1 MAKFPSQKLMTYD
14 TPNLSNDSLTDCG
27 VLSIPKDLSIYNRR
41 GYASTTRSGT
51 PLIYRM
57 RFNLYS
63 MTRAGQRPGLDADD
77 AGSTSADSTAETV
90 PSADFTT
97 LLRVT
102 GCQNNWTMKNA
113 AEEYHKARE
122 QMFRDAGVKKSGRGA
137 YSHEIRYCYIT
148 PSETL
153 MTPTDGDGAD
163 LVGGTWD
170 ISQLAYASDNEF
182 ALSLVGDGDD
192 EESDSFSGDELQIGH
207 SYLLSRLNQQVDTNL
222 ESEEGP
228 AKNSVLRQMLE
239 GSLLA
244 NSTVDDDIATEARDA
259 QDNPPYEVLDLSAS
273 GDVGHDITEP
283 VLLGQGV
290 TSISTPV
297 ASFICDVPFG
307 IAKIQAR
314 HSGAADQNIVDP
326 VFFTA
331 EVLKISEM
339 QG

>member
-14 TPNLSNDSLTDCG
+14 TPSLSNDSLTDCG
-27 VLSIPKDLSIYNRR
+27 VLNIPKDLSIYNRR

-137 YSHEIRYCYIT
+137 YSHEIRYNYDSAGDTWLVPI
-148 PSETL
+148 
-153 MTPTDGDGAD
+153 DGDGDAFT
-163 LVGGTWD
+163 GGTWD
-170 ISQLAYASDNEF
+170 VSDITTDDD
-182 ALSLVGDGDD
+182 ATMKLMIVGPSDIE
-192 EESDSFSGDELQIGH
+192 EESAAAGTKLNIAH
-207 SYLLSRLNQQVDTNL
+207 SYLMSRTTVPSDTNVQAD
-222 ESEEGP
+222 ETP
-228 AKNSVLRQMLE
+228 AKFSVLN
-239 GSLLA
+239 GLLA
-244 NSTVDDDIATEARDA
+244 DHFHIDTFKDDVIDEARNA
-259 QDNPPYEVLDLSAS
+259 QDNPPYELIDVSDSSDLN
-273 GDVGHDITEP
+273 HDITEP
-283 VLLGQGV
+283 VELGRALCGLGNTIGSV
-290 TSISTPV
+290 VVDI
-297 ASFICDVPFG
+297 PFG
-307 IAKIQAR
+307 LARMRATVHDGADTNVTPSTLIAL
-314 HSGAADQNIVDP
+314 
-326 VFFTA
+326 
-331 EVLKISEM
+331 EVLDIYEM